1 MSVTEASMSE
11 LYFKKSYFYEGFF
24 VVEAFN
30 QFKYPRNETSK
41 IFTVVATCPVYLEHH
56 RFELVIDIS
65 LI

>member
-24 VVEAFN
+24 VVN
-30 QFKYPRNETSK
+30 QFKYPRNKTSK
-41 IFTVVATCPVYLEHH
+41 IFTMVATCPVYLEHH